1 VSSVV
6 RGVLCVVVLMAMAP
20 VLDQR
25 AAAAIAVP
33 DVTLRAPYFPQGGT
47 GGDAPFNC
55 GPAVVAA
62 AVTYSGVA
70 APSVADVRATLGHRG
85 ATNIGE
91 WAWLLDAYGV
101 PYTVTWTREEFDDAL
116 RAGKAIVVAVWM
128 ADLSYGPD
136 LNQPGASPAGQVGRY
151 VRYGA
156 GHALLVVGIADGGH
170 NYLVHDPNVFD
181 GGVYRYADGT
191 PKGQYRR
198 YSADE
203 LWGSVARYAGGR
215 GLAVSPP
222 APPAPISIPHPFE
235 LPWHPLRAALGLHGY
250 TATIR
255 QLI

>member
-1 VSSVV
+1 LIVV
-6 RGVLCVVVLMAMAP
+6 ITPLVERRAGAEIAMP
-20 VLDQR
+20 N
-25 AAAAIAVP
+25 
-33 DVTLRAPYFPQGGT
+33 VTLRAPYFPQGGS

-55 GPAVVAA
+55 GPAVVVA

-91 WAWLLDAYGV
+91 WAWLLRAYGG
-101 PYTVTWTREEFDDAL
+101 PYSVTWTRAEFDEAL

-128 ADLSYGPD
+128 GDLSYGPELD
-136 LNQPGASPAGQVGRY
+136 QAGASAADQVGRY

-156 GHALLVVGIADGGH
+156 GHALLVVGIADGGR

-181 GGVYRYADGT
+181 GGIYRYADGT

-198 YSADE
+198 YNADE
-203 LWGSVARYAGGR
+203 LWGSIARYAGGQ
-215 GLAVSPP
+215 GLAVSPLPP
-222 APPAPISIPHPFE
+222 APPIAVPHPFR
-235 LPWHPLRAALGLHGY
+235 PDWHPGRAAVGLGSN